1 MPNGW
6 TDTHSCAVPGVGLCV
21 GVGEPVGVGLF
32 EGVGDLDGV
41 GLLVGVGDLVG
52 VGSFVGVGL
61 LPVVGGSDGE
71 DGVGS
76 DADGPDADGLVGVAA
91 AVLELP
97 LGEGAVG
104 VTERDEL
111 GVLRRAAVSTA
122 VFGR

>member
-1 MPNGW
+1 
-6 TDTHSCAVPGVGLCV
+6 VPGVGLCV

-61 LPVVGGSDGE
+61 LPVGDGSDGE
-71 DGVGS
+71 EGAGS
-76 DADGPDADGLVGVAA
+76 DADGPDAVGDGPDAVGLVGVAA
-91 AVLELP
+91 AVLVLP
-97 LGEGAVG
+97 LGEGALG